1 MVFGVILFLTGFLLT
16 VSQRL
21 PFRFGRLPG
30 DIVYEKNGVSIFVP
44 ITSMILLS
52 LVLTV
57 VGWVVSRFNR

>member
-16 VSQRL
+16 VSRRL